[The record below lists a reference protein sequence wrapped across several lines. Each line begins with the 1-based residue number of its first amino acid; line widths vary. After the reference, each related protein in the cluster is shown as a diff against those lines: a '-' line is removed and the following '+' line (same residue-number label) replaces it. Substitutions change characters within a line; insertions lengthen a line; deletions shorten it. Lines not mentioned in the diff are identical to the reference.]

1 MTASRIGVAAANAH
15 RRFRGLC
22 AGAGAAALTQNPVSD
37 LISVPFQNNTSFGIG
52 PNDRTQNVLNIQ
64 PVVPFALNESWTL
77 IARTIV
83 PVVTQPDVRA
93 SSGSTSGLG
102 DINASLFFSPSRP
115 SKFIWGAGPVISLPT
130 ATDRVLGTDKSGLG
144 PSFVGLT
151 MRDKWVIGA
160 LVNNCGQ

>member
-1 MTASRIGVAAANAH
+1 M
-15 RRFRGLC
+15 
-22 AGAGAAALTQNPVSD
+22 
-37 LISVPFQNNTSFGIG
+37 PFQNTSFGIG

-64 PVVPFALNESWTL
+64 PVVPFALNESWNL
-77 IARTIV
+77 ILRTIV

-130 ATDRVLGTDKSGLG
+130 ATDRVLGTDKWRLG
-144 PSFVGLT
+144 RRSLH
-151 MRDKWVIGA
+151 
-160 LVNNCGQ
+160 